1 MVSDLYSEYVDFL
14 RRAAEVAGSVV
25 VSDEII
31 NLISRLVRVTREL
44 DGVAYGAS
52 PRVGV
57 DLLFLSRARAAL
69 NGRFQVIP
77 DDIKALFQ
85 HAVNHRMILTPQAEI
100 GGLTI
105 NRVIA
110 DALKASR
117 LV

>member
-1 MVSDLYSEYVDFL
+1 M
-14 RRAAEVAGSVV
+14 
-25 VSDEII
+25 
-31 NLISRLVRVTREL
+31 
-44 DGVAYGAS
+44 
-52 PRVGV
+52 
-57 DLLFLSRARAAL
+57 